1 MASKLE
7 MYVDI
12 MNALS
17 QRGPLKASQ
26 IANETKVG
34 YTILKGCLGFLIAQ
48 RLIEEQPTGNCCQVY
63 ANTARGEAVIKFFKE
78 LDRSFPAEE
87 DTEVLPLSY

>member
-17 QRGPLKASQ
+17 QREPLKASESS
-26 IANETKVG
+26 NEVNVNCNA
-34 YTILKGCLGFLIAQ
+34 LKGCLGFLIAQ
-48 RLIEEQPTGNCCQVY
+48 GLIEERPDGKCSVVY
-63 ANTARGEAVIKFFKE
+63 TNTARGTAVIKFFKE
-78 LDRSFPAEE
+78 LDKALPAEE
-87 DTEVLPLSY
+87 DREMLPLSY

>member
-17 QRGPLKASQ
+17 QSGPLKASQ
-26 IANETKVG
+26 ISNEVKVN
-34 YTILKGCLGFLIAQ
+34 YTALETCLGFLIAQ
-48 RLIEEQPTGNCCQVY
+48 GLIEERPDGKCSVVY
-63 ANTARGEAVIKFFKE
+63 ANTARGTAVIKFFKE
-78 LDRSFPAEE
+78 LDKALTAEE
-87 DTEVLPLSY
+87 DTEMLPLSY

>member
-1 MASKLE
+1 MVSKLE

-26 IANETKVG
+26 IANETKVNN
-34 YTILKGCLGFLIAQ
+34 TILKASLSFLVAEG
-48 RLIEEQPTGNCCQVY
+48 LIEEQPVGECSVVY
-63 ANTARGEAVIKFFKE
+63 ANTARGAAVIKFFKE
-78 LDRSFPAEE
+78 LDKSFPAEE
-87 DTEVLPLSY
+87 DAKVLPLSY